1 MAKKTCFYCGTE
13 YEAAEGKC
21 PICGESRTTEDEQK
35 KKENTPVFTPDVE
48 EEEPKGR
55 GSSGIVSTIICI
67 VLAIAVV
74 IGTLF
79 ILRALGVFGS
89 RPAADPNA
97 ELPETTQTETAAVPC
112 TGLVV
117 SPLNMSFTEAGQKTI
132 LTILPEPVDCTE
144 PIELVSSDPSV
155 VAVTT
160 TGEVIAVGEG
170 SANVTVTCGA
180 QIKTANVVCAFLSSG
195 ETETEQ
201 PDEKTPVHV
210 DASKLKLNR
219 EDFTLLKQG
228 ETFTMKLTGAPEG
241 VDVIWSSDDPKV
253 ATIDKDGTVTGIGY
267 GRTDIHATVGDAVVD
282 CIVRCSF
289 RTAAPASTTTTTTPK
304 PNTTTTPADPIEHT
318 AVTTPGGTVQT
329 STIAIS
335 HSDVTVKADETFKIF
350 LYSGSTRLSGVSWA
364 TTNASVATVTADGT
378 VKGVGKGTAT
388 VVGTLEGNTYRCI
401 VRCKG

>member
-21 PICGESRTTEDEQK
+21 PICGESRTAEDEAK

-48 EEEPKGR
+48 EEAPKER
-55 GSSGIVSTIICI
+55 GSGIVSTVICI

-79 ILRALGVFGS
+79 ILRALGVFGT
-89 RPAADPNA
+89 RQTAPEAK
-97 ELPETTQTETAAVPC
+97 LPETAQTETAAVPC

-132 LTILPEPVDCTE
+132 LTILPEPADCTE
-144 PIELVSSDPSV
+144 QVELQSSDET
-155 VAVTT
+155 VAVVTA
-160 TGEVIAVGEG
+160 TGEVVAVGEG
-170 SANVTVTCGA
+170 NATISVTCGA
-180 QIKTANVVCAFLSSG
+180 FVKSANVVCAFLSSG
-195 ETETEQ
+195 EPEST
-201 PDEKTPVHV
+201 DAPVHV
-210 DASKLKLNR
+210 DASQLKLNR

-228 ETFTMKLTGAPEG
+228 ETFTMKITGVPEG
-241 VDVIWSSDDPKV
+241 VEVQWSSDDPKV
-253 ATIDKDGTVTGIGY
+253 ATIDKDGKVTGIGY

-289 RTAAPASTTTTTTPK
+289 RTGTAATTPAQTTTPVQ
-304 PNTTTTPADPIEHT
+304 TTTADDLEHT
-318 AVTTPGGTVQT
+318 AVTTPTNGTVQT
-329 STIAIS
+329 STIKLS
-335 HSDVTVKADETFKIF
+335 HDDVTIKADETFTVF
-350 LYSGSTRLSGVSWA
+350 LYSGSQRLSGVSWA
-364 TTNASVATVTADGT
+364 TTNASVATVSGDGT

-388 VVGTLEGNTYRCI
+388 IVGTLEGNTYRCI